1 MCPYWSALGRL
12 LGFSLITTAISMAV
26 RESGELRLSEQALQ
40 EKARELE
47 AKNRALEEGLR
58 EIQKLQ
64 EVLVVKERE
73 AAVAE
78 AAQTATYEMER
89 PLMSI
94 SVFNEELLRLAEP
107 DAPVHPLAEKI
118 SERLEDIE
126 RILKGVREARKGKQ
140 P

>member
-1 MCPYWSALGRL
+1 
-12 LGFSLITTAISMAV
+12 
-26 RESGELRLSEQALQ
+26 
-40 EKARELE
+40 
-47 AKNRALEEGLR
+47 
-58 EIQKLQ
+58 
-64 EVLVVKERE
+64 
-73 AAVAE
+73 
-78 AAQTATYEMER
+78 MER

-126 RILKGVREARKGKQ
+126 RILKGVREARKGKE

>member
-1 MCPYWSALGRL
+1 M
-12 LGFSLITTAISMAV
+12 
-26 RESGELRLSEQALQ
+26 
-40 EKARELE
+40 
-47 AKNRALEEGLR
+47 
-58 EIQKLQ
+58 
-64 EVLVVKERE
+64 VKERE

-107 DAPVHPLAEKI
+107 NAPVHPLAEKI

-140 P
+140 A